1 MYGKRKRSPW
11 RDQGGRPTKRSR
23 AGHVFPA
30 GSRSGRARS
39 QNVHPRR
46 QASQAIVRQPTGVP
60 DRLYVKLRYREQL
73 SWTQAAGNLGDN
85 VYRGN
90 SLFDP
95 DLTGTG
101 GQPLGFDQWSAFYGS
116 YTVLG
121 SSIDVSSQMN
131 SGPPQQAKVILV
143 PTNLSTAFGAG
154 EQERA
159 EESPYAKSQD
169 IVMGAAGVGQGRIK
183 SYMSTAK
190 MEGVVRPAVQIA
202 DSFSALTTANP
213 TAPWFWHVCN
223 YTTGGQQSL
232 IQQVVITYYCVF
244 EGRMQLALS

>member
-1 MYGKRKRSPW
+1 MYGKRKRSQW
-11 RDQGGRPTKRSR
+11 GDQGGRPNKRSR
-23 AGHVFPA
+23 AGYVFPA
-30 GSRSGRARS
+30 RSRSRGPRS
-39 QNVHPRR
+39 HNVHPRR
-46 QASQAIVRQPTGVP
+46 TASQALIRQSTGVP

-73 SWTQAAGNLGDN
+73 SWTQVAGNLGDN

-101 GQPLGFDQWSAFYGS
+101 GQPMGFDQWSAFYGS

-131 SGPPQQAKVILV
+131 SGPPQQAKVVIV
-143 PTNLSTAFGAG
+143 PSNQSAAFGVG

-169 IVMGAAGVGQGRIK
+169 VVMGAPGVGQGRIK

-190 MEGVVRPAVQIA
+190 MEGVVRPAVQIE
-202 DSFSALTTANP
+202 DGFSALTTANP
-213 TAPWFWHVCN
+213 TDPWFWHVCN
-223 YTTGGQQSL
+223 YTTGGNQSL

-244 EGRMQLALS
+244 EGRVQLPLS